1 MQRFNIICFLLL
13 PVDAVPWW
21 ARPIASLFYKNIMT
35 NMREM
40 EQYLEEKCAD
50 LDYTAVKMPT
60 GTRAQESGVYAIFLT
75 MSL

>member
-1 MQRFNIICFLLL
+1 MQSLNTICFLLL
-13 PVDAVPWW
+13 PADAVPWW
-21 ARPIASLFYKNIMT
+21 ARPIASLFYKNVMT

-60 GTRAQESGVYAIFLT
+60 GTRAQESGVYAIF
-75 MSL
+75 